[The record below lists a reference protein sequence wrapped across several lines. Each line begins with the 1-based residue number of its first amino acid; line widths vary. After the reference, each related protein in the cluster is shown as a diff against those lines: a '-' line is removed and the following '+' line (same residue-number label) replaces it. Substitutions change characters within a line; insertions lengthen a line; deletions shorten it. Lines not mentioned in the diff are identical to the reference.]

1 MKVAI
6 FIMWDMSK
14 TAEVAKAADS
24 VAKIPGRKL
33 LVNYMFQGKPFD
45 GLPPTTSVSMTVS
58 EVESNEALTAIE
70 YALGLAGATTWAV
83 PVFEI
88 PVGKNVETEKKVRK

>member
-1 MKVAI
+1 
-6 FIMWDMSK
+6 
-14 TAEVAKAADS
+14 
-24 VAKIPGRKL
+24 
-33 LVNYMFQGKPFD
+33 
-45 GLPPTTSVSMTVS
+45 MTVS